1 MKRAAF
7 ILFLLV
13 TSIFYAVA
21 DVPLRTEQLIYSI
34 LAYNGRDYS
43 GTFCGEDSDTIYL
56 IADADNFVSVRKT
69 FVYYWAITDE
79 LRTDTSAMNIPF
91 KGTLVV
97 ETRGTRGAR
106 GALQR
111 TIEMSIYTYYNVRG
125 DYESNWMVDTGL
137 EAINT
142 YQKSQNEIT
151 DYYQDM
157 ETYQRQLADYNAI
170 AGELSV
176 KIGELRSRGEDV
188 SSLQRQFVNLAAP
201 AEPENPQTY
210 TVPPVSPQI
219 GFLFNLPVGEYD
231 VRFVNEDG
239 TVMETSEKRVV
250 VFSSK
255 RESAAG
261 VEIIPGDR
269 WTRSV
274 DSRTTSSVIYVDGS
288 TELFLRPYYQNEY
301 VDLYYEKLVR
311 NDSSG
316 NPGLMRWAQ
325 IQQIPGA
332 QIAISYGFDDAT
344 IVREQSFSIEQ
355 TSGASLGYLVV
366 PYDPVG
372 KHKGLDPS
380 LQAYRLPIRDGVSRI
395 RLQILDRDGNGITGG
410 NREVRIISSTRWI
423 YALLILSCIPMVA
436 FIMVRV
442 ARSRA
447 YIKPGE
453 HSPPVSSS

>member
-7 ILFLLV
+7 FLTLLV
-13 TSIFYAVA
+13 TSIFFAIA

-56 IADADNFVSVRKT
+56 IAGANSFVSVRKT
-69 FVYYWAITDE
+69 FVYYWAITEE
-79 LRTDTSAMNIPF
+79 LRTDTSTMNIPF

-97 ETRGTRGAR
+97 KARGVRGTRGPS
-106 GALQR
+106 QS

-125 DYESNWMVDTGL
+125 DYESNWVVDTGL
-137 EAINT
+137 DAINT
-142 YQKSQNEIT
+142 YQKSQNEISN
-151 DYYQDM
+151 YYQDM

-170 AGELSV
+170 AGGLSV

-188 SSLQRQFVNLAAP
+188 SSLQRQFEDLSAP
-201 AEPENPQTY
+201 VEPENPQTY
-210 TVPPVSPQI
+210 TVPPISPQI
-219 GFLFNLPVGEYD
+219 GFLLNLPVGEYD

-301 VDLYYEKLVR
+301 VDLYYEKLVH
-311 NDSSG
+311 NDASG

-332 QIAISYGFDDAT
+332 QIAISKGSDDAT
-344 IVREQSFSIEQ
+344 IVREQSFYIEQ

-380 LQAYRLPIRDGVSRI
+380 LMAYRLPIRDSVSRI
-395 RLQILDRDGNGITGG
+395 RLQILDRDGNAVAGG
-410 NREVRIISSTRWI
+410 KREVRIISSTRWI
-423 YALLILSCIPMVA
+423 YVLLVLSCIPMVV
-436 FIMVRV
+436 FIMVRI
-442 ARSRA
+442 ARSQV
-447 YIKPGE
+447 YIKTGE